1 MKNEEYMHDT
11 AEIKATQSTANGA
24 APPVG
29 NNGVHPY
36 TDLIET
42 GQLPQSLQ
50 PAPLRRRQAE
60 LPEPFSGLTAA
71 QAVLVGDRVMHFLR
85 ELCRRRGAAVDFE
98 YW

>member
-36 TDLIET
+36 TDLIEA

-60 LPEPFSGLTAA
+60 LPEPFSGLTAVQMA
-71 QAVLVGDRVMHFLR
+71 FMADRVM
-85 ELCRRRGAAVDFE
+85 
-98 YW
+98 Y